1 MKLSLMILFG
11 GESNEYEV
19 SLRSAAAVIKNA
31 SKEKYDIVKM
41 GITKDGKW
49 NIYNGPV
56 EKIANGEWVS
66 DLKNI
71 VRVAILPNGDQSA
84 ILCLDG
90 TMKQI
95 RPDVIFPVLHGQNSE
110 DGKLQ
115 GVLELLHIADIG
127 CGCFSSALCMDK
139 SATKQIL
146 KDLNIPMA
154 KWVDINKNDIS
165 DDIYEKLE
173 RELGYPMF
181 IKPSNSGSSV
191 GASKAET
198 REELASALLLAS
210 SVDTKILAEEYID
223 AREIETAVLDGLTKT
238 TVSMTGEI
246 EPCSQ
251 FYDYDTKYNS
261 DVANYYIPSRISSAT
276 EERIR
281 DYALKIFRALDCRH
295 LSRVDFFVTKGD
307 ERIIFNEINTLPGF
321 TSISMYPKLME
332 AAGVPFTL
340 LIDELV
346 SSALGYPLI

>member
-31 SKEKYDIVKM
+31 DKKKYDIVKM
-41 GITKDGKW
+41 GITKNGEW

-56 EKIANGEWVS
+56 EKIANGEWAS
-66 DLKNI
+66 DVKNT
-71 VRVAILPNGDQSA
+71 VHVAILPKGEQSA
-84 ILCLDG
+84 IICLNG

-115 GVLELLHIADIG
+115 GILELLHIPYIG
-127 CGCFSSALCMDK
+127 CSCFSSALCMDK
-139 SATKQIL
+139 SAAKRLL
-146 KDLNIPMA
+146 KNLDIPMA
-154 KWVDINKNDIS
+154 KWVDINKKDINEAL
-165 DDIYEKLE
+165 YEKLE
-173 RELGYPMF
+173 NELGYPMF
-181 IKPSNSGSSV
+181 IKPSNSGSSL

-198 REELASALLLAS
+198 RERLVSALELAA
-210 SVDTKILAEEYID
+210 SVDDKILAEEYID

-246 EPCSQ
+246 EPCSE
-251 FYDYDTKYNS
+251 FYDYNTKYNS
-261 DVANYYIPSRISSAT
+261 DVANYYIPARLSPSS
-276 EERIR
+276 EEKVRE
-281 DYALKIFRALDCRH
+281 YALKIFRALDCRG
-295 LSRVDFFVTKGD
+295 LSRVDFFVTRDD
-307 ERIIFNEINTLPGF
+307 ERIVFNEINTLPGF

-332 AAGVPFTL
+332 KAGISFPA

-346 SSALGYPLI
+346 SVAVGYSL

>member
-1 MKLSLMILFG
+1 MKLSLMIIFG

-19 SLRSAAAVIKNA
+19 SLRSAAAVIANA
-31 SKEKYDIVKM
+31 DKEKYDIIKM
-41 GITKDGKW
+41 GITKSGEW
-49 NIYNGPV
+49 NLYNGPV

-66 DLKNI
+66 DLKNT
-71 VRVAILPNGDQSA
+71 VHVAILPKGNQSA
-84 ILCLDG
+84 LICLNG

-95 RPDVIFPVLHGQNSE
+95 RPDVIFPVIHGQNSE

-115 GVLELLHIADIG
+115 GVLELLHIPYIG
-127 CGCFSSALCMDK
+127 CKCFSSALCMDK

-146 KDLNIPMA
+146 KELDIPMA
-154 KWVDINKNDIS
+154 KWVDIKKSDINDAL
-165 DDIYEKLE
+165 YEKLE
-173 RELGYPMF
+173 KELAYPMF

-198 REELASALLLAS
+198 REELVSALELAA

-223 AREIETAVLDGLTKT
+223 AREIETAVLDGLTKM

-261 DVANYYIPSRISSAT
+261 DVANYYIPSRISPST
-276 EERIR
+276 EEKVRE
-281 DYALKIFRALDCRH
+281 YALKIFRALDCSE
-295 LSRVDFFVTKGD
+295 LSRVDFFVTKDD
-307 ERIIFNEINTLPGF
+307 ERIVFNEINTIPGF

-332 AAGVPFTL
+332 KAGVPFSQ

-346 SSALGYPLI
+346 KSAVGRYSL